1 MIHLFLMILTV
12 TLLPTHVG
20 ETRNKGNPV
29 QIIDL
34 SARSNST
41 LLFNHKKQT
50 EKTSLLTSSSNFKQ
64 CKTHDVNF
72 FLLVAKKENCP
83 K

>member
-1 MIHLFLMILTV
+1 MILAV
-12 TLLPTHVG
+12 TLLPTHMG
-20 ETRNKGNPV
+20 ETGNKGNPV

-34 SARSNST
+34 AARSNNT
-41 LLFNHKKQT
+41 LLFNRKKQT
-50 EKTSLLTSSSNFKQ
+50 EKTSLLTSTSNFRQ

-72 FLLVAKKENCP
+72 FLLVTKKENCP